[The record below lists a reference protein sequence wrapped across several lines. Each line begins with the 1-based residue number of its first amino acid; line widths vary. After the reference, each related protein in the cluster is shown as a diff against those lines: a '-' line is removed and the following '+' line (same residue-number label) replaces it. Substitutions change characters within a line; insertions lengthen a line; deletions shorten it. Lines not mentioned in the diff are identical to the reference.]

1 MIWVKIMTFC
11 KLLIIHL
18 RLIIPSVV
26 QDHAAAGT
34 VKDVLTCVDFINY
47 INFKETSVTRCFQS
61 FFPWIIRLN
70 MLAGT

>member
-1 MIWVKIMTFC
+1 MIWVKIMAFC

-34 VKDVLTCVDFINY
+34 LEDHSERRVDVC
-47 INFKETSVTRCFQS
+47 
-61 FFPWIIRLN
+61 
-70 MLAGT
+70 